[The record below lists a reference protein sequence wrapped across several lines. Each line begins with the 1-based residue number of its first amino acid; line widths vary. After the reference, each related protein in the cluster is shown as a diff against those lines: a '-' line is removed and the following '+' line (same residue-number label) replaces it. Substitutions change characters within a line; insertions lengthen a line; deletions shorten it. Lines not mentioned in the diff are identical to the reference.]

1 MNRKRQNHNNPHV
14 HKDPEVAKSAVTK
27 LTEAKTE
34 IGAKVPEL
42 SILDGMCVCGLC
54 VCMCVRMCG
63 CFFLHLFFTLYVMFV
78 TKNDVV
84 V

>member
-1 MNRKRQNHNNPHV
+1 MGRRGKKEE
-14 HKDPEVAKSAVTK
+14 KDGKSENDK
-27 LTEAKTE
+27 K
-34 IGAKVPEL
+34 
-42 SILDGMCVCGLC
+42 
-54 VCMCVRMCG
+54 CG